1 MSTRVLF
8 ICTGNLCRSPTAEV
22 LLRHAAANAGLA
34 IETRSAGIHAPK
46 GHPADQKAARVLA
59 ERGLSL
65 AHHTATQVSSDDLEW
80 ADRVFCMEVRHLR
93 YLERR
98 LPEGPRCELLG
109 PLAGFMELADPHG
122 AWWLRPYR
130 QSLQRIERAVER
142 LLEQLQ
148 DD

>member
-1 MSTRVLF
+1 MSVKVLF

-22 LLRHAAANAGLA
+22 LLRHSAANAGMD
-34 IETRSAGIHAPK
+34 IETRSAGIHAPR
-46 GHPADQKAARVLA
+46 GQGADRKADRVLR

-65 AHHTATQVSSDDLEW
+65 AEHRAKQVTREDLDW

-93 YLERR
+93 YLERHIPSR
-98 LPEGPRCELLG
+98 PRCELLG

-130 QSLQRIERAVER
+130 QSLGRIERAIER
-142 LLEQLQ
+142 LLEELSQ
-148 DD
+148 D